1 MPRKIY
7 RVIAILVASI
17 TAVVLIFIYSNRIKC
32 KPSITSTS
40 GQAALKEFCAESL
53 IFEENFDILDK
64 EIWHHEITFWGGGVY
79 INQQINR
86 KKTYL

>member
-1 MPRKIY
+1 MSRTTY

-17 TAVVLIFIYSNRIKC
+17 AIIAVLIIIYSDRIKC

-40 GQAALKEFCAESL
+40 GQAALKEFCSGSL

-64 EIWHHEITFWGGGVY
+64 EIWHHEITFWGGEVY
-79 INQQINR
+79 QSTDKW
-86 KKTYL
+86 KKKYL

>member
-17 TAVVLIFIYSNRIKC
+17 IIAALIIIYSNSNSIKC

-40 GQAALKEFCAESL
+40 GQAVLKEFCSGSL

-79 INQQINR
+79 QSTD
-86 KKTYL
+86 K